1 MPLFLIP
8 LLISEHLEKE
18 TIRYGIYW
26 SLIHGGIFHSTIEA
40 DKIETVHRSENNMGV
55 LHFSL
60 KLCSYGNYSRA
71 SVGNGDLAGRRNEM
85 LQKDKVKLRSSYNG
99 AKLRVTYSR
108 FDASG
113 SRKSRIAHQP
123 HVSLR
128 CGTTPLPVKVS
139 M

>member
-8 LLISEHLEKE
+8 FANNRTYGKRNDTIWHLLI
-18 TIRYGIYW
+18 TDTWGNIP
-26 SLIHGGIFHSTIEA
+26 STIEA
-40 DKIETVHRSENNMGV
+40 DKIETVHRTENNMGV

-60 KLCSYGNYSRA
+60 NLCSYSNYSRA
-71 SVGNGDLAGRRNEM
+71 SVGNGDLAGRRDEM
-85 LQKDKVKLRSSYNG
+85 LQKDKVKLRSSCNG